1 MIELFDAERLT
12 VRRDH
17 TLALVSGM
25 LLLTAT
31 AMAAYTAFL
40 QVQLRGT
47 LHRSQNLQAQL
58 AALDAPDGAS
68 AKAAKA
74 GPASPRAALMAD
86 LQRQA
91 EQTERAAT
99 SAGLDKVPPEVDKTP
114 TPAQWMEHLGA
125 LTQPDTSL
133 QRVDIERSG
142 AANIEGLATSP
153 QALSALVQAWE
164 KQEGLA
170 HLLPRSIAVKQEK
183 LPAPFLRFQL
193 RVTPLPLA
201 AAAVP
206 AAAPGAA
213 TTAAEAQP

>member
-68 AKAAKA
+68 AKAADRKA
-74 GPASPRAALMAD
+74 H
-86 LQRQA
+86 
-91 EQTERAAT
+91 
-99 SAGLDKVPPEVDKTP
+99 V
-114 TPAQWMEHLGA
+114 
-125 LTQPDTSL
+125 
-133 QRVDIERSG
+133 
-142 AANIEGLATSP
+142 
-153 QALSALVQAWE
+153 
-164 KQEGLA
+164 
-170 HLLPRSIAVKQEK
+170 
-183 LPAPFLRFQL
+183 
-193 RVTPLPLA
+193 
-201 AAAVP
+201 
-206 AAAPGAA
+206 
-213 TTAAEAQP
+213 